1 MVYEKSDGTR
11 IPFDP
16 NDSIEDEERFIDPE
30 DEEDYDID
38 GFDW

>member
-16 NDSIEDEERFIDPE
+16 NEEIG
-30 DEEDYDID
+30 EED
-38 GFDW
+38 DWNTPAEEL